1 MKIESV
7 IERLEG
13 WVKGQKII
21 LNVSREIGEPSI
33 AHEKLM
39 EDVEFLINEIKRMR
53 QELVK
58 ANNHMDE
65 DHITIQRYKKKLAG
79 TTTGININPAR
90 LSPQDRKVESLRMR
104 EHWNGCISIDDL

>member
-39 EDVEFLINEIKRMR
+39 EDVEFLIKENATR
-53 QELVK
+53 
-58 ANNHMDE
+58 
-65 DHITIQRYKKKLAG
+65 
-79 TTTGININPAR
+79 
-90 LSPQDRKVESLRMR
+90 
-104 EHWNGCISIDDL
+104 IS

>member
-1 MKIESV
+1 MKTNEV
-7 IERLEG
+7 VERLEG

-21 LNVSREIGEPSI
+21 LNVAREIGEPSI

-39 EDVEFLINEIKRMR
+39 EDVEFLINEIKRMQ

-65 DHITIQRYKKKLAG
+65 DHITIQRYKKKLSNYE
-79 TTTGININPAR
+79 T
-90 LSPQDRKVESLRMR
+90 L
-104 EHWNGCISIDDL
+104 

>member
-1 MKIESV
+1 MKTNEV
-7 IERLEG
+7 VERLEG

-21 LNVSREIGEPSI
+21 LNVAREIGEPSI

-39 EDVEFLINEIKRMR
+39 QDVEFIINEIKRMR

-65 DHITIQRYKKKLAG
+65 DHITIQRYKKKLSNYE
-79 TTTGININPAR
+79 T
-90 LSPQDRKVESLRMR
+90 L
-104 EHWNGCISIDDL
+104 

>member
-21 LNVSREIGEPSI
+21 LNVAKEIGEPSI

-65 DHITIQRYKKKLAG
+65 DHITIQRYKNKLKKTEKKLS
-79 TTTGININPAR
+79 NYEPF
-90 LSPQDRKVESLRMR
+90 
-104 EHWNGCISIDDL
+104 

>member
-21 LNVSREIGEPSI
+21 LNVAREIGEPSI

-39 EDVEFLINEIKRMR
+39 EDVEFLINEIKKNVFGID
-53 QELVK
+53 VK
-58 ANNHMDE
+58 VVGKDDKILISLDLEESDMGEIYETFYEAVE
-65 DHITIQRYKKKLAG
+65 G
-79 TTTGININPAR
+79 GIDYI
-90 LSPQDRKVESLRMR
+90 LDDRN
-104 EHWNGCISIDDL
+104 W